1 MKKDRR
7 KVQTALVMVYEFGIN
22 MLVPIVMCTLVGV
35 WIGRKWDINWIVIPF
50 FFLGAIAGYN
60 NIYKTVRKLIGK
72 KKESQKEQ
80 EQK

>member
-7 KVQTALVMVYEFGIN
+7 KVQTALVMVYEFSIN

-35 WIGRKWDINWIVIPF
+35 WLGRKWDMNWIVIPF

-60 NIYKTVRKLIGK
+60 NIYKTVRKIIGK
-72 KKESQKEQ
+72 KKDSQKEE

>member
-7 KVQTALVMVYEFGIN
+7 KVQSALIMVYEFSIN
-22 MLVPIVMCTLVGV
+22 MLVPIIMCTLVGV

-50 FFLGAIAGYN
+50 FFIGALAGYN
-60 NIYKTVRKLIGK
+60 NIYKTVRKIIGK
-72 KKESQKEQ
+72 KKDSQKEE